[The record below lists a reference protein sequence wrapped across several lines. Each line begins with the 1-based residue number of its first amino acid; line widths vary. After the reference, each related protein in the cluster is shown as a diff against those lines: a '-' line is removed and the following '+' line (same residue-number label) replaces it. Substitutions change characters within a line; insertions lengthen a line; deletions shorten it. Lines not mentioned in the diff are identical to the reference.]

1 MDGIYQVIYDV
12 FGFDQFRCMREY
24 IVPETHNQILIKTRG
39 V

>member
-1 MDGIYQVIYDV
+1 MGAVCQVLNNV
-12 FGFDQFRCMREY
+12 FGVNQYPYTQEY